1 MPGIPM
7 PSPRNLWEAEYLLV
21 RKRAASVIS
30 STTFSR
36 PRLISVSTLTPS
48 SWVPFSSTAATRR
61 LVPPRSTPME
71 NADMAHL
78 PRKQNRDAIITNRFN
93 KTIGK
98 NRRFYPDFIEHYSAI
113 NATMG
118 YSGGQL
124 TPITIR
130 KTRKMKRQGLRK
142 ASVTIRDVARESG
155 FAASTVSIVLNNA

>member
-98 NRRFYPDFIEHYSAI
+98 CNVLCLDFIEHYGRKSARI
-113 NATMG
+113 G
-118 YSGGQL
+118 DKGQV
-124 TPITIR
+124 TCR
-130 KTRKMKRQGLRK
+130 RQKENEKNEKTGLK
-142 ASVTIRDVARESG
+142 KSVCHHPRC
-155 FAASTVSIVLNNA
+155 